1 MMNFDSQTLRS
12 DRRYFYKYQQTV
24 QTQRIH
30 TLFLIKQNTNTFM
43 LLFRSAVVS
52 IITSLYIKCQTCERQ
67 QSIISDRL
75 KSPVVGIGKKLQRER
90 LTHGGLDD
98 ISDRHGDIVSQRR
111 KTTNQHVVT
120 LPKQLRGE
128 ERSAYQVT
136 SLRMLIQ
143 QACQKRV
150 FFICVFNKIIFYRKV
165 IQMKEKICKE
175 GNNSTFSLQYC

>member
-1 MMNFDSQTLRS
+1 M
-12 DRRYFYKYQQTV
+12 
-24 QTQRIH
+24 
-30 TLFLIKQNTNTFM
+30 
-43 LLFRSAVVS
+43 
-52 IITSLYIKCQTCERQ
+52 
-67 QSIISDRL
+67 
-75 KSPVVGIGKKLQRER
+75 VGIGKKLQRER

-98 ISDRHGDIVSQRR
+98 ISNRHGDIVSQRR

-175 GNNSTFSLQYC
+175 GNNSNILIAVLLTELGSAVKKIQKLHKKYFAHRLNLK